1 MNLGFNIALLKSFES
16 CDILLWVREI
26 PLGGDLVEIRRD
38 KCDMPRPQVQA
49 NLFSSVILFMISVVL
64 YWAYA
69 HCTIALKF
77 IGNLQKLLPRRLNL
91 SSLVLFMLLVVLLLY
106 YIDVI
111 VKRALEYATFT
122 TLFYFGAGDGVVM
135 LMYWIMRR

>member
-1 MNLGFNIALLKSFES
+1 
-16 CDILLWVREI
+16 
-26 PLGGDLVEIRRD
+26 
-38 KCDMPRPQVQA
+38 MPRPQVQA
-49 NLFSSVILFMISVVL
+49 NPFSSVILFMFSAVL

-91 SSLVLFMLLVVLLLY
+91 SFLVLFMLFVVLFVY

-135 LMYWIMRR
+135 LMYWIMGR